1 MPQVKVRDNVQA
13 GDILGLVQETTAIE
27 HKVMVPPGVKGTVKE
42 IMVGNYA
49 ITEPICL

>member
-27 HKVMVPPGVKGTVKE
+27 HKVMVPPGVKRHCK
-42 IMVGNYA
+42 GNHGR
-49 ITEPICL
+49 